1 MSCYE
6 KRRAR
11 LVAWTGENNLDL
23 FLATA
28 GVNLRYLTGF
38 TGEGMGAISGERT
51 MVVTDR
57 RYEVEVGQ
65 ELPDCE
71 VVFAEEG
78 YLEELAAHINCLGKC
93 RAGFESR
100 HLTYAA
106 HQKLSELAESVEL
119 APTKGVV
126 EQQRAVKED
135 GELQAIRTAARV
147 TDEAL
152 QAVLAELAA
161 GISERELAL
170 RLRQEIVRAGGE
182 DVSFAPVVAFGEN
195 SAKAH
200 AVASERC
207 LAAGDVVLI
216 DVGAEV
222 DGYCSDMTRTV
233 MMGEPNEKFSEVYR
247 LVREAQQAAM
257 AAIAPGV
264 PAEEVDGRARAVIDD
279 SSYQGRFGHSLGHG
293 VGLEVHELPRLSKSS
308 EDILAA
314 GQVVTNEP
322 GIYLPEWGGV
332 RLEELVLVTE
342 QGAEPLTQ
350 TPYLAL

>member
-1 MSCYE
+1 MSYYP

-11 LVAWTGENNLDL
+11 LVEWASGNDLDI
-23 FLATA
+23 FLVTA
-28 GVNLRYLTGF
+28 AVNLRYLTGF
-38 TGEGMGAISGERT
+38 TGEGMGAISGDRT
-51 MVVTDR
+51 LVVTDR
-57 RYEVEVGQ
+57 RYEVEAGQ

-78 YLEELAAHINCLGKC
+78 YLQELAGYISCLGRC
-93 RAGFESR
+93 RAGFESQ

-106 HQKLSELAESVEL
+106 HQKLSELAASAEL
-119 APTKGVV
+119 VPTKEVI
-126 EQQRAVKED
+126 ERHRAVKDD
-135 GELQAIRTAARV
+135 GELQAIRAAARV
-147 TDEAL
+147 ADEAL

-170 RLRQEIVRAGGE
+170 RLRQEIIRAGGE

-200 AVASERC
+200 AVASERR
-207 LAAGDVVLI
+207 LAAGDIVLI
-216 DVGAEV
+216 DMGAKV

-233 MMGEPNEKFSEVYR
+233 MMGQPSEEFGEVYQ

-257 AAIAPGV
+257 AGIAPGM
-264 PAEEVDGRARAVIDD
+264 PAAEVDARARAVIDA
-279 SSYQGRFGHSLGHG
+279 SSYQGRFAHSLGHG

-308 EDILAA
+308 EDVLAA

-342 QGAEPLTQ
+342 QGAEPLTRA
-350 TPYLAL
+350 PYLAL